1 MQMHKHPLTL
11 KMLKVM
17 LNVSRKKLIL
27 FAFISFVAFQT
38 SYAISKFK
46 SGNTAKSQLSV
57 LIENRIAKD
66 LSRLPI
72 PDLTKSSAGNVLAIE
87 NYIAKLNKHI
97 EKLPLE
103 PKLLAIQSETY
114 HWQSERQLIK
124 DSFQTPNRTI
134 DFVYSVKKATVWDYF
149 SLLAFLTSVGF
160 YFLLEY
166 RYKLKFEK
174 QNVTIDQDNEE
185 RARLVID
192 LEKKLLINSRTHASV
207 PLANK
212 PLCFFTALIEYCVSH
227 PDVLL
232 NQNKDLPDELVVLSN
247 KYFYRLTELGHTI
260 RKRPNFSNSLEKTLS
275 EIRAALDE
283 ILSDDLALKEM
294 FFPPKAH
301 GEGSRS
307 KLHHYG
313 LKEIDVEF
321 VEVIGK

>member
-1 MQMHKHPLTL
+1 
-11 KMLKVM
+11 M
-17 LNVSRKKLIL
+17 LNVSRNKIILIACL
-27 FAFISFVAFQT
+27 SYLVFQL
-38 SYAISKFK
+38 SYGLSKY
-46 SGNTAKSQLSV
+46 SSINSAKNNLSV

-66 LSRLPI
+66 LSRLPL
-72 PDLTKSSAGNVLAIE
+72 PDPSNSSAGNLLAIE
-87 NYIAKLNKHI
+87 NYISNLNQQI
-97 EKLPLE
+97 ENLSLE
-103 PKLLAIQSETY
+103 PKLLAIQSDKFNFEST
-114 HWQSERQLIK
+114 RQLIK
-124 DSFQTPNRTI
+124 KSFQTPNKTI
-134 DFVYSVKKATVWDYF
+134 TFVYSVKKASLWDYF
-149 SLLAFLTSVGF
+149 SLAALVTAFGF
-160 YFLLEY
+160 YFLIEY
-166 RYKLKFEK
+166 RYKLKSQK
-174 QNVTIDQDNEE
+174 QKVTLDQDNEE

-192 LEKKLLINSRTHASV
+192 LEKKLLINSRTHATV

-212 PLCFFTALIEYCVSH
+212 PLCFFTALIEYCVLH

-232 NQNKDLPDELVVLSN
+232 NQNKDLPDELVTLSN

-283 ILSDDLALKEM
+283 ILLDDHQLKEM

-313 LKEIDVEF
+313 LKEIDTEL

>member
-1 MQMHKHPLTL
+1 
-11 KMLKVM
+11 M
-17 LNVSRKKLIL
+17 LNVSRNKIILLACFVFVVLQTTYGVSKLFSIN
-27 FAFISFVAFQT
+27 
-38 SYAISKFK
+38 K
-46 SGNTAKSQLSV
+46 AKQDLSV

-66 LSRLPI
+66 LIRLPL
-72 PDLTKSSAGNVLAIE
+72 PDITKSSAGNALAIKQ
-87 NYIAKLNKHI
+87 YINTFN
-97 EKLPLE
+97 EKMMHLPLA
-103 PKLLAIQSETY
+103 PKLLAIQSDDYE
-114 HWQSERQLIK
+114 WQSSRQLISH
-124 DSFQTPNRTI
+124 SFQTPNKTI
-134 DFVYSVKKATVWDYF
+134 TFVYSVKRVSFWDYF
-149 SLLAFLTSVGF
+149 SLAALLTSLGF
-160 YFLLEY
+160 CFLIAY
-166 RYKLKFEK
+166 RYKLKSAK
-174 QNVTIDQDNEE
+174 QIVTVEQDNEE

-212 PLCFFTALIEYCVSH
+212 PLCFFTALIEYCVLH

-232 NQNKDLPDELVVLSN
+232 NQNKDLPEELVVLSN

-283 ILSDDLALKEM
+283 ILLDDLPLKEM

-313 LKEIDVEF
+313 LKNIDAEF

>member
-1 MQMHKHPLTL
+1 MNTTIDNL
-11 KMLKVM
+11 
-17 LNVSRKKLIL
+17 SIL
-27 FAFISFVAFQT
+27 
-38 SYAISKFK
+38 
-46 SGNTAKSQLSV
+46 L
-57 LIENRIAKD
+57 ENRIAKD
-66 LSRLPI
+66 LSRLPL
-72 PDLTKSSAGNVLAIE
+72 PDPNKSSAGNTLAIE
-87 NYIAKLNKHI
+87 TYIAKLNQHI
-97 EKLPLE
+97 DGLSLK
-103 PKLLAIQSETY
+103 PKLLAIQSDKFSFHTDRE
-114 HWQSERQLIK
+114 LIK
-124 DSFQTPNRTI
+124 KSFETPNKKIT
-134 DFVYSVKKATVWDYF
+134 FTYSVNKVSLWDYF
-149 SLLAFLTSVGF
+149 SLGALFASLGF
-160 YFLLEY
+160 YFLIEY
-166 RYKLKFEK
+166 RYKLKSRK
-174 QNVTIDQDNEE
+174 QNVTIEQDNEE
-185 RARLVID
+185 HARLVID

-212 PLCFFTALIEYCVSH
+212 PLCFFTALIDYCLLH

-283 ILSDDLALKEM
+283 ILVDDLQLKEM

-313 LKEIDVEF
+313 LKGIESEF